1 MKKVGEDKSA
11 NFEFESGPTNKCIS
25 KLIPQLK
32 KQNFVLNGETTEE
45 RDMKPRSG
53 EANEG
58 FELEVKAD
66 ATHVSIVE
74 VNFCSIRYLET
85 ITVFGHGGGAC

>member
-1 MKKVGEDKSA
+1 M
-11 NFEFESGPTNKCIS
+11 
-25 KLIPQLK
+25 
-32 KQNFVLNGETTEE
+32 FVLNGEQTEE
-45 RDMKPRSG
+45 RDMKPKHPRSG

-85 ITVFGHGGGAC
+85 ITDFGHGGAC

>member
-1 MKKVGEDKSA
+1 M
-11 NFEFESGPTNKCIS
+11 
-25 KLIPQLK
+25 
-32 KQNFVLNGETTEE
+32 FVLTGETTEE
-45 RDMKPRSG
+45 RVMKPRHPGSG

>member
-1 MKKVGEDKSA
+1 MYFKVDTSV
-11 NFEFESGPTNKCIS
+11 
-25 KLIPQLK
+25 K
-32 KQNFVLNGETTEE
+32 KQNFVLTGETTEE
-45 RDMKPRSG
+45 RVMKPRSG

-85 ITVFGHGGGAC
+85 ITDFGHGGTC